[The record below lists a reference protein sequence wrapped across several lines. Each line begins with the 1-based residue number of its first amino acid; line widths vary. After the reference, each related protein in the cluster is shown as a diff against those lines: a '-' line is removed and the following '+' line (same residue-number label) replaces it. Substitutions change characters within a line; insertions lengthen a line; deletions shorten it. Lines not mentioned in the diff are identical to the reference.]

1 MSNYVEAKQKLDKIR
16 QKYGCKGDIVFRTA
30 IQYIVEHGQ
39 YNFKD
44 ENWFRAC
51 IENVDKKHDIA
62 ERTGKC
68 LWISRDFEKE
78 LLKCAK
84 ELAEINPYDFLTY
97 IQREVWL
104 GSNGI
109 DYQRSIELCKGA
121 ISWMIEDTY
130 ETEAALNEVREI
142 GFSDDEIDELG
153 FSWMLDVETE
163 E

>member
-1 MSNYVEAKQKLDKIR
+1 MNYAESKKKLDAIR
-16 QKYGCKGDIVFRTA
+16 QKYGCKGEVIFRTS
-30 IQYIVEHGQ
+30 IQYIVEHGRYSFRNQ
-39 YNFKD
+39 K
-44 ENWFRAC
+44 WFDGC
-51 IENVDKKHDIA
+51 IENVDNKHDLA
-62 ERTGKC
+62 ERDGKH
-68 LWISRDFEKE
+68 LWIGRDFEKE

-84 ELAEINPYDFLTY
+84 ELAEINSYDFLTY

-130 ETEAALNEVREI
+130 ETEAALNEVKGI

-153 FSWMLDVETE
+153 FGWMLDVETE